1 MEKQQHK
8 QLLDDIVIMK
18 EELIQTEHGND
29 DTIHKDTPQSN
40 NSYHK
45 LPSLES
51 IMMNQ
56 VAVEHCHDLIQSNTN
71 LSTKMADLRID
82 TSPTESTNANHTTH
96 NKSHDTNHDTTRPLI
111 RYGDELLIDHCD
123 MKPISIAIVGECE
136 EYVLR
141 LCYSISSGR
150 ILSDSEFSTFP
161 HTIFEYNVQ
170 CPYRT
175 RLIPIQINCFYD
187 SPDKLH
193 LDYNE
198 LFTSI
203 NVWIIVVSPENSDIN
218 SWYTKHHGQWN
229 NIISKHYPK
238 SRRIIACVQPV
249 DHLDDESSSYHISNS
264 TDVKVKHVAL
274 YSMSSINELFEKAIG
289 VALDDHFCQIMK
301 SKYTQYCVR
310 NIKYASTLWSAVEYI
325 SPLIW
330 SANLVFN
337 LMLIAYA
344 FTVQQYTFAVLCSCT
359 FLLLNILLTYQF
371 VKIYCRSD
379 HMDATKL
386 VIIFVIGF
394 LFGFLIPF
402 FAYLHYHKKWIQ
414 DRLVSFIRTDID
426 ESSLNDFSANVPI
439 RPSCW
444 GFAIHSITFTL
455 PFTFLQV
462 LMMIIDKRN
471 NNNNI
476 LMVLILF
483 VNMLT
488 LLINSWCL
496 IFTRTDRYAF
506 IFAWICVVLDTFS
519 GVLSILLTFY
529 LPSEIG
535 QLSPTVA
542 ILHECWWFKIYI
554 CGILSLGFEFLN
566 IAESWEHITSG
577 FFELLDH
584 FRSYVSPIPRFQ
596 CIGAIL
602 AIIFISLGGLIIF
615 FIFQT
620 LGMIIFMF
628 ALYFLNW
635 SWCLSL
641 LDDQVM
647 HEFDEL
653 YSSLIHFIL
662 SAHNEDDY
670 ALRLSVVNYEL
681 NPFTKKMKHVNYELL
696 DMVHLK
702 PKDWLF
708 HGKKYFAE
716 HFLWGAIGGY
726 HYQKE
731 KWLGL
736 KEEYMPQKIPFNE
749 KFPRLFWIGFF
760 GCSAYIFQ
768 PLYTLVILFSNLYPF
783 IVYIAVLMSTAS
795 LDLVRIPTVIH
806 IMMFIYLLLIPCF
819 IKYVY
824 KAAKFAF
831 TLFHIVSARK
841 KLYKRPRQLFEAQD
855 SMKFFARVWKHYIYV
870 HVTLLRN
877 QMVEEYFGD
886 LYKEVLSLLSPLQR
900 MDNLIELYEEMYSSH
915 CGRVNIKF
923 ADFVVEEEMEQKL
936 QKMTNP
942 TGTNSSKIG
951 ETSAAHHN
959 SNNHRLRSRHPRFSS
974 RRSGHHHRLASSSSS
989 AIAAST
995 TTNTARSTKSL
1006 HSRKRDGHHN
1016 ALLYDAE
1023 NKRRRRL
1030 RKTKKTLL
1038 LDRSLIDLIDNTG
1051 PSDLNDEMDEDNDEE
1066 EHEDIDDEMEDGLD
1080 DVVDDHDVM
1089 HSHENTQS
1097 TSESPPHEFNRIAS
1111 DIIEEEDH
1119 EQSTTDIQLQIEEKS
1134 RFPNQMNN
1142 DKIRMNRL
1150 HSTSSLS
1157 SLF

>member
-1 MEKQQHK
+1 MEMQQHE
-8 QLLDDIVIMK
+8 QLLHQDEIVIID
-18 EELIQTEHGND
+18 EELTHND
-29 DTIHKDTPQSN
+29 NDGEQDKDTPKSN

-45 LPSLES
+45 LPSLEN
-51 IMMNQ
+51 IVVNHIDNANPKTNQ
-56 VAVEHCHDLIQSNTN
+56 CKKIIITKPDNNSQNTN
-71 LSTKMADLRID
+71 NLLLE
-82 TSPTESTNANHTTH
+82 TSLNKLNTNMI
-96 NKSHDTNHDTTRPLI
+96 NKDKNKHKKQNDNKLCRPLI
-111 RYGDELLIDHCD
+111 RYSNELLIDHSD
-123 MKPISIAIVGECE
+123 MNPISIAIVGECK

-141 LCYSISSGR
+141 LCHSISYGR
-150 ILSDSEFSTFP
+150 IISDEQLYNLP
-161 HTIFEYNVQ
+161 QTIYEYNVQ

-175 RLIPIQINCFYD
+175 RLIPIQLNCFYD
-187 SPDKLH
+187 SPDKLT
-193 LDYNE
+193 LEYSE
-198 LFTSI
+198 LFACI
-203 NVWIIVVSPENSDIN
+203 NVWIIVVSPENNDIN
-218 SWYTKHHGQWN
+218 SWYSKYHGQWN
-229 NIISKHYPK
+229 NIISKNYPK

-264 TDVKVKHVAL
+264 NDVKVKHVAL
-274 YSMSSINELFEKAIG
+274 YSMSSVNELFEKAIG
-289 VALDDHFCQIMK
+289 VALDDNFCQIMK
-301 SKYTQYCVR
+301 NKYTEYCVR
-310 NIKYASTLWSAVEYI
+310 NIKYASYLWYWVELI
-325 SPLIW
+325 SPWIW
-330 SANLVFN
+330 SFN
-337 LMLIAYA
+337 LIFNLILIAYA
-344 FTVQQYTFAVLCSCT
+344 FIFKQYTFGVLFSCT
-359 FLLLNILLTYQF
+359 FILLNILLTYQF
-371 VKIYCRSD
+371 VKIYCRND
-379 HMDATKL
+379 NMDATKL
-386 VIIFVIGF
+386 VLIFIIGV
-394 LFGFLIPF
+394 LFGFLIPL
-402 FAYLHYHKKWIQ
+402 FAYLHYHYKSLQYK
-414 DRLVSFIRTDID
+414 LVSFIRTDID

-462 LMMIIDKRN
+462 LMMIINGPNTN
-471 NNNNI
+471 NPI
-476 LMVLILF
+476 MVIILF
-483 VNMLT
+483 INMLT

-529 LPSEIG
+529 ININIDDNHN
-535 QLSPTVA
+535 
-542 ILHECWWFKIYI
+542 ILIFLHKCWWFKIYI

-662 SAHNEDDY
+662 SSHNDDDY

-696 DMVHLK
+696 DMIHLK

-708 HGKKYFAE
+708 HGKKYFSE

-731 KWLGL
+731 KWLDL
-736 KEEYMPQKIPFNE
+736 KEEYINDNNNSVKIPFNE

-768 PLYTLVILFSNLYPF
+768 PLYTFVILFSNLYPL
-783 IVYIAVLMSTAS
+783 IVYISVIATNTKPLNS
-795 LDLVRIPTVIH
+795 IPIVIH
-806 IMMFIYLLLIPCF
+806 IMMIIYLLLIPCF
-819 IKYVY
+819 CIYIN
-824 KAAKFAF
+824 KARKFAF

-841 KLYKRPRQLFEAQD
+841 KLYKRPRQLFESQD

-877 QMVEEYFGD
+877 QMIEEYFGD

-900 MDNLIELYEEMYSSH
+900 MDNLIELYEEMYSTH

-923 ADFVVEEEMEQKL
+923 ADFVVEDS
-936 QKMTNP
+936 N
-942 TGTNSSKIG
+942 NSNSTLKIY
-951 ETSAAHHN
+951 SNNNRRHNKHHHN
-959 SNNHRLRSRHPRFSS
+959 NNNNNNDNNRTHNIHNRVSDTNTNTNISNHRR
-974 RRSGHHHRLASSSSS
+974 
-989 AIAAST
+989 
-995 TTNTARSTKSL
+995 K
-1006 HSRKRDGHHN
+1006 HSNHHN

-1023 NKRRRRL
+1023 HKKRRRL

-1038 LDRSLIDLIDNTG
+1038 LDRSLIDLIDNG
-1051 PSDLNDEMDEDNDEE
+1051 GRSDCNINDDDIQILPIDN
-1066 EHEDIDDEMEDGLD
+1066 IN
-1080 DVVDDHDVM
+1080 
-1089 HSHENTQS
+1089 ENNSRESQ
-1097 TSESPPHEFNRIAS
+1097 SESP
-1111 DIIEEEDH
+1111 IITHTHTQQQIEMCEINQIINIDSDH
-1119 EQSTTDIQLQIEEKS
+1119 EQQIQSIPSQSQIVNLQIEKK
-1134 RFPNQMNN
+1134 NN
-1142 DKIRMNRL
+1142 FTKIKRL
-1150 HSTSSLS
+1150 HSVSSLS
-1157 SLF
+1157 SSLF